1 MRKKAFNFYTR
12 PTPAPKG
19 APLRAGQLERLLGR
33 LDQYT
38 STELAEKAG
47 VNGNTILRAAHG
59 KPLTH
64 ESARHILNMLDA
76 LDKEEEHAHA
86 RARRNL
92 EVAGKLLQL
101 ECPWDEE
108 GLGHLEACAAAA
120 ESHSVRAHTEIYREE
135 IDRLREEIER
145 LRG

>member
-19 APLRAGQLERLLGR
+19 VPLRAGQLERLLGR

-76 LDKEEEHAHA
+76 LDKEEAHAHY

-92 EVAGKLLQL
+92 EVATKLLGL
-101 ECPWDEE
+101 DSPWNEE
-108 GLGHLEACAAAA
+108 GLAHLEACAAAA

-135 IDRLREEIER
+135 IDRLREEIDR